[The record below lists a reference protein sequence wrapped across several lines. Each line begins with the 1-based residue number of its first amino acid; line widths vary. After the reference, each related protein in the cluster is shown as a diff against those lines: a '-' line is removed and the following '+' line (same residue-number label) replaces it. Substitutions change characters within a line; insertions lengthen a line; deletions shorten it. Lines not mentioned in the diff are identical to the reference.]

1 MQLENNEKVIAE
13 LKGMV
18 RSTNDQNS
26 TLNFEIQT
34 LKNYILELKSMI
46 KMLLNPE
53 GISGLDKAQVG
64 EITLT
69 SMDQYLDQYA
79 QTTTVNGQQSRFFS
93 GKVSVSRDINVYP
106 PTSPTRS
113 IVDTSA

>member
-1 MQLENNEKVIAE
+1 
-13 LKGMV
+13 
-18 RSTNDQNS
+18 
-26 TLNFEIQT
+26 
-34 LKNYILELKSMI
+34 MI

-53 GISGLDKAQVG
+53 GISGLDKTQVG
-64 EITLT
+64 EIALT

-79 QTTTVNGQQSRFFS
+79 QTTVVNGQQSRFFS

-113 IVDTSA
+113 VNASTPV

>member
-1 MQLENNEKVIAE
+1 MAAQARQTLQNELEAQKSSAHIGEFELQLENNEKVIAE

-18 RSTNDQNS
+18 RSTNEQNS

-64 EITLT
+64 EIALT

-79 QTTTVNGQQSRFFS
+79 
-93 GKVSVSRDINVYP
+93 
-106 PTSPTRS
+106 
-113 IVDTSA
+113 